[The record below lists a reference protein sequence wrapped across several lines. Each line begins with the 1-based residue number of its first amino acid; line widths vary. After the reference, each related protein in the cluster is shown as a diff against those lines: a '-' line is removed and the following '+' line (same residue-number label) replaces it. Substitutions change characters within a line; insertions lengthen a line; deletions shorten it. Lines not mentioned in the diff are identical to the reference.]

1 MFYREA
7 ISANKECTMSQLYA
21 VLLGG
26 SGGPGRLSEDHETVF
41 VVADDDKSAKRA
53 AREKWSGYGKGHV
66 DALEVVD
73 VVDGFTITLA
83 ASSQTGTR
91 HFHSF
96 NDEPFDDDDD

>member
-1 MFYREA
+1 VH
-7 ISANKECTMSQLYA
+7 KLYA

-41 VVADDDKSAKRA
+41 VVAEDDQAAKKA
-53 AREKWSGYGKGHV
+53 ARTKWSGYGRGHI

-73 VVDGFTITLA
+73 VIDGYAVVLEPTEG
-83 ASSQTGTR
+83 TGQQ

-96 NDEPFDDDDD
+96 NDDPHDE